1 MICELKRVISEQFDI
16 YFHLW
21 RDGGANWIREEKQ
34 WLQEEEQSWKKISH
48 QKRSPRKVDHGKR
61 VRLLTRLFKTL
72 QSANQCLERKCVHRK
87 QHLHNLSDLEAFS
100 ATCKRL

>member
-34 WLQEEEQSWKKISH
+34 WLQEEEQSWKKLAI
-48 QKRSPRKVDHGKR
+48 RKDRQEKLIMAKGFV
-61 VRLLTRLFKTL
+61 
-72 QSANQCLERKCVHRK
+72 C
-87 QHLHNLSDLEAFS
+87 
-100 ATCKRL
+100 